1 MANLELVQK
10 MRTQTGAGIMD
21 IKQAL
26 EEANGDENQA
36 LEILRKKG
44 RKIAAKKQ
52 AERTAKDGI
61 VEAYIHAGGKIGSM
75 VLLACETD
83 FVAKNLKANGIEVR
97 FYFMSEDFT
106 RDTAQVPIIA
116 SQVIEEYD
124 RSLVE
129 AQQIAAAQEPGEI
142 LAAARKKISVGDNDR
157 YVSASSL
164 EALEKLLA
172 KSKPE
177 TRQYNGRDYNVVLY
191 NAGDEIGRLL
201 KVMGAAD
208 AYHLPGGIVLLEKG
222 LSPSEAEIALEH
234 EALEMKWEKELQ
246 RELNS
251 VRCRLEEIEKRE

>member
-83 FVAKNLKANGIEVR
+83 FVAKNTEFKALAKEIAMQVAAMKPEYVVRDDVPVDVVEKEKEICREQLKQEGKPEAMWEKIAEGKLDKFFEVVCLLDQPYIKDDKKKVKDLIDEATAKLGEKIEVKQMIV
-97 FYFMSEDFT
+97 F
-106 RDTAQVPIIA
+106 
-116 SQVIEEYD
+116 
-124 RSLVE
+124 
-129 AQQIAAAQEPGEI
+129 
-142 LAAARKKISVGDNDR
+142 
-157 YVSASSL
+157 
-164 EALEKLLA
+164 
-172 KSKPE
+172 
-177 TRQYNGRDYNVVLY
+177 
-191 NAGDEIGRLL
+191 
-201 KVMGAAD
+201 
-208 AYHLPGGIVLLEKG
+208 GI
-222 LSPSEAEIALEH
+222 
-234 EALEMKWEKELQ
+234 
-246 RELNS
+246 
-251 VRCRLEEIEKRE
+251 